1 MIHKVEI
8 KKIPKGEI
16 RIMKHIGTAVIQSR
30 EAALVYV
37 VPIGVGI
44 QFKDSGDT
52 YFVDAMSIGEVLHKE
67 LKEGE

>member
-16 RIMKHIGTAVIQSR
+16 RIMKHIGTAVIQGR
-30 EAALVYV
+30 EAILVYV

-44 QFKDSGDT
+44 QFNDTGDT
-52 YFVDAMSIGEVLHKE
+52 YFVDARSIGEVLHKE
-67 LKEGE
+67 LKE